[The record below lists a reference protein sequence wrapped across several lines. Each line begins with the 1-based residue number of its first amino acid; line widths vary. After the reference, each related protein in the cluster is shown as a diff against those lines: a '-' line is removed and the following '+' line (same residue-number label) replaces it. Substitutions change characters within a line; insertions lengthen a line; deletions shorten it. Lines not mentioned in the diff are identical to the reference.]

1 MTEEFDKSDKG
12 KAIIALLER
21 HAPPPPPDVDFA
33 RDAVLLKL
41 PSGRRLS
48 IWKWLAPATGAAAA
62 ALIAVVMLST
72 STPSTTVAP
81 EPTSEV
87 ALNTAPEVDSTPV
100 AQPELGLEVR
110 AIRPIENGWLLN
122 RGLAQG
128 LRVGDTL
135 ITNGIEIR
143 VEAAG
148 IFRSRGRVLEGKPSR
163 GENLRS
169 LSLTA
174 PMKYARDTRNVG
186 GDAGSF
192 YVFGAS
198 LNVLSREE
206 AQESGIEH
214 GTALQVREVFSS
226 IFQPESG
233 ENKATPAAKLGLQ
246 AGDILLKIDGQPVP
260 DYATFGKVLGWQTE
274 KLWLTARVI
283 RNSAPLELRIR

>member
-1 MTEEFDKSDKG
+1 MTEEFDKSDEG

-21 HAPPPPPDVDFA
+21 HAPPLPDVDFA
-33 RDAVLLKL
+33 CDAVLSKL
-41 PSGRRLS
+41 PSGNKFS

-62 ALIAVVMLST
+62 ALIAVVMLSNPDAVPAD
-72 STPSTTVAP
+72 TPEPATEVTLNPAP
-81 EPTSEV
+81 E
-87 ALNTAPEVDSTPV
+87 ADSTPI
-100 AQPELGLEVR
+100 AQPEPGLEVR
-110 AIRPIENGWLLN
+110 AIKPVENGWLLN

-135 ITNGIEIR
+135 STDGIEIR

-174 PMKYARDTRNVG
+174 AMKYARDTRNVG

-198 LNVLSREE
+198 LDVLSREE
-206 AQESGIEH
+206 AQKLGIEH

-226 IFQPESG
+226 IFQPENG
-233 ENKATPAAKLGLQ
+233 ENQATPAAKLGLQ

-274 KLWLTARVI
+274 KLWLTTRVI
-283 RNSAPLELRIR
+283 RNGTPLELRIR